1 MIEENTN
8 SPNAPVREEATK
20 KGGRMNKT
28 KKYYVEFTN
37 GKYRMDAR
45 IIMDEDGEEIQ
56 WFHPHTRQICQDISQ
71 ALYGWRCIP
80 EREHKE
86 FMEFIQKLRD
96 ILCDVAYYE
105 EVMGMVRDGFYE
117 INIREFER

>member
-1 MIEENTN
+1 MDDKKNNSSGHLPERKQNT
-8 SPNAPVREEATK
+8 
-20 KGGRMNKT
+20 GGRMNKS

-45 IIMDEDGEEIQ
+45 IIMDKDGEEIQ
-56 WFHPHTRQICQDISQ
+56 WFHPHTGQICQDISQ
-71 ALYGWRCIP
+71 ALYGWRYI
-80 EREHKE
+80 REEEQKE
-86 FMEFIQKLRD
+86 FEAFIQKIRD
-96 ILCDVAYYE
+96 ILCDVSYYE